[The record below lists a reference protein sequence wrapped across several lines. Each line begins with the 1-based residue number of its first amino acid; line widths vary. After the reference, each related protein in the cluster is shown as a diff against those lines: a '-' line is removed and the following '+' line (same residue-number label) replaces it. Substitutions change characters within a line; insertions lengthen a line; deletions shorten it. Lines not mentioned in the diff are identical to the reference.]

1 VATDLDSDPATRF
14 NNIEFGNNSFRH
26 FNHDITDWAGSLG
39 LNYMVNDNLGV
50 FVAGSRGYKMPALDE
65 LLEASSQAQVD
76 LFDSRE
82 VQSIEG
88 GVKTQLGRVAFTVN
102 GFYTNLKNLI
112 SQGAELDAQGRTVWV
127 IRESPDNRS
136 FGAEVEAI
144 LSPIP
149 GIQLQGSATFLQAE
163 VAGGVDTLERIRGER
178 LGNVPKHLGN
188 IAATFSPQTFRDFQF
203 HADFHWV
210 GSRFV
215 EGPQTRP
222 LDAPAAEL
230 PAYGYLN
237 FGASLA
243 IPRSGVRLNADLLN
257 AFQSKG
263 LEEGNPRL
271 LGVGVQPFFV
281 ARPLLPRRLLVG
293 VSYDFGAGSGRTVEP
308 APGQ

>member
-1 VATDLDSDPATRF
+1 V
-14 NNIEFGNNSFRH
+14 
-26 FNHDITDWAGSLG
+26 
-39 LNYMVNDNLGV
+39 VNDDLAV
-50 FVAGSRGYKMPALDE
+50 FAAGSRGYKMPALDE
-65 LLEASSQAQVD
+65 LLEAQSQNQVD
-76 LFDSRE
+76 LFDARD

-102 GFYTNLKNLI
+102 GFFTNLKNVI
-112 SQGAELDAQGRTVWV
+112 SQGAELDADGSTVWV
-127 IRESPDNRS
+127 IRASPNNRS
-136 FGAEVEAI
+136 YGAELEAI
-144 LSPIP
+144 VSPMA
-149 GIQLQGSATFLQAE
+149 GLQLQGSATFLQAE
-163 VAGGVDTLERIRGER
+163 VGGGVDSLERLRGQR

-188 IAATFSPQTFRDFQF
+188 LAVTFSPQTFRDLAL

-230 PAYGYLN
+230 PAYGYFN

-243 IPRSGVRLNADLLN
+243 IPRSGVRLNANLLN

-271 LGVGVQPFFV
+271 LGAGVQPFFV

-293 VSYDFGAGSGRTVEP
+293 VSYDFGAGGGATLEG
-308 APGQ
+308 AAGQ